1 MRYSGVAV
9 SVTLAVALSVQA
21 ATAQQG
27 RIEGRV
33 HDASDE
39 AAIVEA
45 EVQVVGQGDPVLT
58 DAEGR
63 FSVEVPP
70 GPHTVVVARAGYETV
85 RRDGVQVAANGAAEL
100 TIALRARAHV
110 LNPVVVT
117 ASRRQEKALEAP
129 ASISIVS
136 AAAVDRT
143 AAVTVADHVVALPG
157 VDRAQT
163 GLTSGTVVTRG
174 FNNVFS
180 GALLTIIDNR
190 YARVPSL
197 RFNAYSMFPTND
209 LDIDRVEVS
218 LGPGAALYGPNAA
231 SGVMHLIT
239 TSPLD
244 RQGSSA
250 SVAGGERSLMH
261 AQFRTAHMLSE
272 GVGFKLSGQYQS
284 GTDWPADSADWE
296 RDDDYPNRRDSTV
309 ERYSVDARMDVR
321 VGDDGAFVLS
331 GGRSFIGSNVEMTG
345 IGAYRVRDWTYN
357 YFQARLSTGRFFAQF
372 FSNMSN
378 SGARVED
385 TGKGTFNLRTGDPV
399 FDRSYTWA
407 AQFQYGIDLGS
418 WQSFTYGVDWQR
430 DVPRSEGTIYGDDD
444 TTSLK
449 IEEVGAYVHSE
460 TALGDMVDLVAAV
473 RVDDHNQLED
483 LNVSP
488 RAALVLTPSENQSF
502 RVTYNRAFGTPATNN
517 LFLDINY
524 GSLPPPVDFFSIR
537 ALGVPT
543 TGFTFDLECQGG
555 LRNRC
560 MYSPLVPDQLP
571 ANAPALW
578 EGVMDLLEQLDPALA
593 NIVPLLRNPGAL
605 GDDPELNTVFRRL
618 NTSTEEFDLDTAAPR
633 AVDPLRP
640 TGHSTFEVGY
650 KGLLGKRLLV
660 AADVYRANVKDMVG
674 PIRVETP
681 NVFLEPE
688 STAAYVL
695 HRLRPVI
702 QAGLITEA
710 VALEI
715 AAQIAGAPLG
725 TVAPDE
731 RPGFDIIATYRNYAD
746 VDYWGIDL
754 AAQFLVSDRLSLRAA
769 YSTVSDDCFSQGEAA
784 KGECTD
790 PQDIA
795 LNAPKRK
802 GNLGFVYDD
811 PAEGFT
817 FEGRIRFTDGFPMNS
832 GTYIGTVK
840 GYNVLDASFSYDL
853 PFQPGTRLTLTANN
867 IVEILYRDEDNKL
880 RLFDFD
886 KRHQEFVGAPM
897 VGRLLIMRVR
907 HEF

>member
-1 MRYSGVAV
+1 MRNSGVMV
-9 SVTLAVALSVQA
+9 SVALALALSAQTA
-21 ATAQQG
+21 AAQQG

-33 HDASDE
+33 HDASDV

-63 FSVEVPP
+63 FSVEVAP
-70 GPHTVVVARAGYETV
+70 GTHAVVVSRAGYGTV
-85 RRDGVQVAANGAAEL
+85 RRDGVQVAANGTVEL
-100 TIALRARAHV
+100 TIELSTRAHI

-136 AAAVDRT
+136 SDAVDRK
-143 AAVTVADHVVALPG
+143 AALTVADHVVALPG

-218 LGPGAALYGPNAA
+218 LGPGSALYGPNAA

-239 TSPLD
+239 PSPLD

-250 SVAGGERSLMH
+250 SVAGGERSLMQ
-261 AQFRTAHMLSE
+261 AQFRTAQLLSD
-272 GVGFKLSGQYQS
+272 GVGFKVSAQYQS
-284 GTDWPADSADWE
+284 GTDWPADSME
-296 RDDDYPNRRDSTV
+296 LVEESKREGPLRDPAT

-331 GGRSFIGSNVEMTG
+331 GGRSFVLSGVEMTG
-345 IGAYRVRDWTYN
+345 IGAYQLNDWAFN
-357 YFQARLSTGRFFAQF
+357 YLQARLSTGRFFAQVF
-372 FSNMSN
+372 RNMSN
-378 SGARVED
+378 SGARTEEEG
-385 TGKGTFNLRTGDPV
+385 TGTFNLRTKLPV
-399 FDRSYTWA
+399 YDRSYTWA

-418 WQSFTYGVDWQR
+418 RQSFTYGVDWQR
-430 DVPRSEGTIYGDDD
+430 DVPRSEGTIYGDAGTGAD
-444 TTSLK
+444 SVR
-449 IEEVGAYVHSE
+449 IEEVGAYLHSE
-460 TALGDMVDLVAAV
+460 TALGEMVDLVAAV
-473 RVDDHNQLED
+473 RVDDHNRLED
-483 LNVSP
+483 LIVSP
-488 RAALVLTPSENQSF
+488 RAALVFTPSENQSF
-502 RVTYNRAFGTPATNN
+502 RVTYNRAFSTPATNN
-517 LFLDINY
+517 LFLDIHQGN
-524 GSLPPPVDFFSIR
+524 LDWPVDFFSVR
-537 ALGVPT
+537 ALGVPPS
-543 TGFTFDLECQGG
+543 GFTFAPDCPGG
-555 LRNRC
+555 YLSLC
-560 MYSPLVPDQLP
+560 MYTPLERLKGKRIPAHAPD
-571 ANAPALW
+571 LW
-578 EGVMDLLEQLDPALA
+578 EDAMDLLAEINPAAA

-605 GDDPELNTVFRRL
+605 GDDPELGTVLRRL
-618 NTSTEEFDLDTAAPR
+618 NTRTRAFDLIEGPDT
-633 AVDPLRP
+633 VHPLRA
-640 TGHSTFEVGY
+640 TGHRTFEVGY
-650 KGLLGKRLLV
+650 KGLLGDRLLL
-660 AADVYRANVKDMVG
+660 AADVYDANVNNMVG
-674 PIRVETP
+674 PIRIETP

-688 STAAYVL
+688 SVGAYVV
-695 HRLRPVI
+695 HRLRSLI

-710 VALEI
+710 QALELAGLI
-715 AAQIAGAPLG
+715 AQAPLG
-725 TVAPDE
+725 TIALDQRE
-731 RPGFDIIATYRNYAD
+731 DSEIIATYRNYHD

-769 YSTVSDDCFSQGEAA
+769 YSTVSNDCFNEREEPVEPEFRCS
-784 KGECTD
+784 D
-790 PQDIA
+790 PLEIA

-811 PAEGFT
+811 PTEGFT
-817 FEGRIRFTDGFPMNS
+817 FEGRIRFTDSFPMNS
-832 GTYIGTVK
+832 GTYIGIV
-840 GYNVLDASFSYDL
+840 GAYQVVDASLSYDL

-867 IVEILYRDEDNKL
+867 IGNYE
-880 RLFDFD
+880 
-886 KRHQEFVGAPM
+886 HQEFVGAPQ

>member
-1 MRYSGVAV
+1 MRNSGVVV
-9 SVTLAVALSVQA
+9 SVALAVALSVQA
-21 ATAQQG
+21 AAAQQG

-33 HDASDE
+33 HDASDV

-45 EVQVVGQGDPVLT
+45 EVQVVGLGDPVLT
-58 DAEGR
+58 DVEGR
-63 FSVEVPP
+63 FSVEVAP
-70 GPHTVVVARAGYETV
+70 GTHTVVVSHAGYGTV
-85 RRDGVQVAANGAAEL
+85 RRDGVQVAANGTVEL
-100 TIALRARAHV
+100 TIELSTRAHV

-136 AAAVDRT
+136 SAAVDRT
-143 AAVTVADHVVALPG
+143 AAVTIADHVVALPG

-163 GLTSGTVVTRG
+163 GLMSGTVVTRG

-197 RFNAYSMFPTND
+197 RFNAYSMFPTTD

-261 AQFRTAHMLSE
+261 AQFRTAHLLSE
-272 GVGFKLSGQYQS
+272 GVGFKVSGQYQS
-284 GTDWPADSADWE
+284 GNDWPAGPDEVKLEKGGPRDSA
-296 RDDDYPNRRDSTV
+296 TA
-309 ERYSVDARMDVR
+309 RYSVDARVDVR

-331 GGRSFIGSNVEMTG
+331 GGRSFINSGVEMTG
-345 IGAYRVRDWTYN
+345 IGAYQLNNWAFN
-357 YFQARLSTGRFFAQF
+357 YLQARFSAGRFFAQF
-372 FSNMSN
+372 FNNMSN
-378 SGARVED
+378 SGARTDESK
-385 TGKGTFNLRTGDPV
+385 TGTFNLRTGDPV

-430 DVPRSEGTIYGDDD
+430 DVPRSEGTIYGDDE
-444 TTSLK
+444 TNSLK
-449 IEEVGAYVHSE
+449 IEEVGAYLHSE

-473 RVDDHNQLED
+473 RVDDHNRLED
-483 LNVSP
+483 LNISP
-488 RAALVLTPSENQSF
+488 RAALVLTPSENQSL

-524 GSLPPPVDFFSIR
+524 GFVDVSGGALPMPVGFSIQ
-537 ALGVPT
+537 ALGVPE
-543 TGFTFDLECQGG
+543 TGFTFDEECEGG
-555 LRNRC
+555 LEGRC
-560 MYSPLVPDQLP
+560 MYSFMAPDRLP

-578 EGVMDLLEQLDPALA
+578 DGVLDLLEQLDPLLA
-593 NIVPLLRNPGAL
+593 GIVPLLRNPGAR
-605 GDDPELNTVFRRL
+605 GDDPELKTVFGRL
-618 NTSTEEFDLDTAAPR
+618 NTRTREFDPDLGPTPVAA
-633 AVDPLRP
+633 LKP
-640 TGHSTFEVGY
+640 TSHSTFEVGY
-650 KGLLGKRLLV
+650 KGLLGDRLLV
-660 AADVYRANVKDMVG
+660 AADVYRANVNNMVG
-674 PIRVETP
+674 PIRIETP
-681 NVFLEPE
+681 NVFLDSA
-688 STAAYVL
+688 STTDYAL
-695 HRLRPVI
+695 HRLQTLI
-702 QAGLITEA
+702 QVGRVSEA
-710 VALEI
+710 QVRQI
-715 AAQIAGAPLG
+715 AALVASAPLG

-731 RPGFDIIATYRNYAD
+731 RPGSDIIATYRNYAD

-769 YSTVSDDCFSQGEAA
+769 YSTVSDDCFSGGEAA
-784 KGECTD
+784 EGDECD
-790 PQDIA
+790 APLDIA

-817 FEGRIRFTDGFPMNS
+817 FEGRIRFTDEFPMNS
-832 GTYIGTVK
+832 GTYMGTVK
-840 GYNVLDASFSYDL
+840 AYQVVDASLSYDL

-867 IVEILYRDEDNKL
+867 IGNYE
-880 RLFDFD
+880 
-886 KRHQEFVGAPM
+886 HQEFVGAPQ

>member
-1 MRYSGVAV
+1 MRNSGVVV
-9 SVTLAVALSVQA
+9 SVALAVALSVQA
-21 ATAQQG
+21 AAAQQG

-33 HDASDE
+33 HDASDV

-45 EVQVVGQGDPVLT
+45 EVQIVGQGDPILT
-58 DAEGR
+58 DVEGR
-63 FSVEVPP
+63 FSVEVAP
-70 GPHTVVVARAGYETV
+70 GTHTVVVSRAGYGTV
-85 RRDGVQVAANGAAEL
+85 RRDGVQVAANGTVEL
-100 TIALRARAHV
+100 TIELSTRAHV

-136 AAAVDRT
+136 SAAVDRT
-143 AAVTVADHVVALPG
+143 AAVTIADHVVALPG

-197 RFNAYSMFPTND
+197 RFNAYSMFPTTD

-261 AQFRTAHMLSE
+261 AQFRTAHLLSE

-284 GTDWPADSADWE
+284 GNDWPAGADE
-296 RDDDYPNRRDSTV
+296 QKKEKGGPRDSVTA
-309 ERYSVDARMDVR
+309 RYSVDARVDVR
-321 VGDDGAFVLS
+321 VGDDGALVLS
-331 GGRSFIGSNVEMTG
+331 GGRSFIDSGVEMTG
-345 IGAYRVRDWTYN
+345 IGAYQLNNWTFN
-357 YFQARLSTGRFFAQF
+357 YLQARFSAGRFFAQF
-372 FSNMSN
+372 FNNMSN
-378 SGARVED
+378 SGARTDESK
-385 TGKGTFNLRTGDPV
+385 TGTFNLRTGDPV

-444 TTSLK
+444 TNSLK
-449 IEEVGAYVHSE
+449 IEEVGAYLHSE

-473 RVDDHNQLED
+473 RVDDHNRLED

-488 RAALVLTPSENQSF
+488 RAALVLTPSENQNL

-524 GSLPPPVDFFSIR
+524 GNLPPPVDFFSVR
-537 ALGVPT
+537 ALGVPA
-543 TGFTFDLECQGG
+543 TGFTFEEECAGG
-555 LRNRC
+555 FMSRC
-560 MYSPLVPDQLP
+560 MYTPLERLKGQRLP
-571 ANAPALW
+571 ADAPSLW
-578 EGVMDLLEQLDPALA
+578 EDVMDLLEQLDPGLA
-593 NIVPLLRNPGAL
+593 SIVPLLRNPGAR
-605 GDDPELNTVFRRL
+605 GDDPGLKTVFGRL
-618 NTSTEEFDLDTAAPR
+618 NRRTEAFDPDEAGPE
-633 AVDPLRP
+633 AVDPLRA

-650 KGLLGKRLLV
+650 KGLLSNRLLV
-660 AADVYRANVKDMVG
+660 AADVYRANVKNMVG
-674 PIRVETP
+674 PIRIETP
-681 NVFLEPE
+681 NVFLESE

-695 HRLRPVI
+695 HRLQPVI
-702 QAGLITEA
+702 QAGLISEA
-710 VALEI
+710 LALEI
-715 AAQIAGAPLG
+715 AGQIAQAPLG
-725 TVAPDE
+725 TVAPDQLE
-731 RPGFDIIATYRNYAD
+731 GAEIIATYRNYAD

-784 KGECTD
+784 EGDECD
-790 PQDIA
+790 APLDIA

-811 PAEGFT
+811 RAEGFT
-817 FEGRIRFTDGFPMNS
+817 FEGRIRFTDEFPMNS
-832 GTYIGTVK
+832 GAYIGTVK
-840 GYNVLDASFSYDL
+840 AYQVVDASLSYDL

-867 IVEILYRDEDNKL
+867 IGNYE
-880 RLFDFD
+880 
-886 KRHQEFVGAPM
+886 HQEFVGAPQ
-897 VGRLLIMRVR
+897 VGRLLIVRVR

>member
-1 MRYSGVAV
+1 MRNSGVVV
-9 SVTLAVALSVQA
+9 SVALALALSAQA
-21 ATAQQG
+21 AVAQQG

-33 HDASDE
+33 HDASDV

-63 FSVEVPP
+63 FSVEVAP
-70 GPHTVVVARAGYETV
+70 GTHAVVVSRAGYGTV
-85 RRDGVQVAANGAAEL
+85 RRDGVQVAANGTVEL
-100 TIALRARAHV
+100 TIELSTRAHV

-136 AAAVDRT
+136 SDAVDRK
-143 AAVTVADHVVALPG
+143 AALTVADHVVALPG

-218 LGPGAALYGPNAA
+218 LGPGSALYGPNAA

-239 TSPLD
+239 PSPLD

-261 AQFRTAHMLSE
+261 AQFRTAHLLSD
-272 GVGFKLSGQYQS
+272 GVGFKISGQYQS
-284 GTDWPADSADWE
+284 GTDWPADSIEAELE
-296 RDDDYPNRRDSTV
+296 RNGGPRDSATV
-309 ERYSVDARMDVR
+309 RYSVDARLDLR

-331 GGRSFIGSNVEMTG
+331 GGRSFIDAGVEMTG
-345 IGAYRVRDWTYN
+345 IGAYQLDNWAFN
-357 YFQARLSTGRFFAQF
+357 YLHARLSTGRFFAQVF
-372 FSNMSN
+372 QNMSN
-378 SGARVED
+378 SGAREEGQR
-385 TGKGTFNLRTGDPV
+385 TGTFNLRTGDPV
-399 FDRSYTWA
+399 FDRSYTRA
-407 AQFQYGIDLGS
+407 VQFQYGIDLGS
-418 WQSFTYGVDWQR
+418 RQSFTYGVDWQR
-430 DVPRSEGTIYGDDD
+430 DVPRSEGTIYGDTGTGAD
-444 TTSLK
+444 SVR
-449 IEEVGAYVHSE
+449 IEEVGAYLHSE
-460 TALGDMVDLVAAV
+460 TALGEMVDLVAAV
-473 RVDDHNQLED
+473 RVDDHSRLED

-488 RAALVLTPSENQSF
+488 RAALVVTPSENQSF
-502 RVTYNRAFGTPATNN
+502 RVTYNRAFSTPATNN

-524 GSLPPPVDFFSIR
+524 GNLPRPVDFFSIR
-537 ALGVPT
+537 ALGVPP
-543 TGFTFDLECQGG
+543 TGFTFEADCPEGYMSL
-555 LRNRC
+555 C
-560 MYSPLVPDQLP
+560 MYTPLERLQGERLP

-578 EGVMDLLEQLDPALA
+578 EDVMDFLAEIDPAAA

-605 GDDPELNTVFRRL
+605 GDDPELGTVLRRL
-618 NTSTEEFDLDTAAPR
+618 NPLTEEFDLDTEGPAM
-633 AVDPLRP
+633 VDPLRA

-650 KGLLGKRLLV
+650 KGLLGDRLLLAV
-660 AADVYRANVKDMVG
+660 DIYDANVKNMVG
-674 PIRVETP
+674 PIRIETP

-688 STAAYVL
+688 SVGAYVV
-695 HRLRPVI
+695 HRLRSLI

-710 VALEI
+710 QALELAGLI
-715 AAQIAGAPLG
+715 AQAPVG
-725 TVAPDE
+725 TVAPDQRDGAE
-731 RPGFDIIATYRNYAD
+731 IIATYRNYAD
-746 VDYWGIDL
+746 VDYRGIDL
-754 AAQFLVSDRLSLRAA
+754 AAQYLVSDRLSLRAA
-769 YSTVSDDCFSQGEAA
+769 YSAVSDDCFNEHEREEVLEQRDRCKAPLE
-784 KGECTD
+784 
-790 PQDIA
+790 IA

-817 FEGRIRFTDGFPMNS
+817 FEGRIRFTDSFPMNS
-832 GTYIGTVK
+832 GTYIGTV
-840 GYNVLDASFSYDL
+840 GAYQVVDASLSYDL

-867 IVEILYRDEDNKL
+867 IGNYE
-880 RLFDFD
+880 
-886 KRHQEFVGAPM
+886 HQEFVGAPQ